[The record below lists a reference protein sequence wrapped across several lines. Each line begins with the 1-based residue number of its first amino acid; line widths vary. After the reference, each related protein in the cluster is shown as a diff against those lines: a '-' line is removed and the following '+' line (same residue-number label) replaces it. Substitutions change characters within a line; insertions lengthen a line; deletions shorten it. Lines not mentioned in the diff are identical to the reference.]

1 MARRGRHYARRKPVL
16 RPAAAATGV
25 VALGAVA
32 VATTDMAGA
41 QSVGAA
47 TLRLSPQAATG
58 QLELAPAV
66 RDTPADVQRAIADRA
81 QSSTSRSA
89 QRTGYAQRAAALR
102 AQARSAAAL
111 KRLQTSVSAN
121 ELREAPAQQPTAA
134 KSHSKQGAT
143 STASTGRT
151 AKAANPAPVFSGD
164 PRSIAQSMLASYGWG
179 QGQFGCLNNLWTKES
194 SWQVGATN
202 PSSGAYG
209 IPQSLPAGKMASA
222 GADWRT
228 NPATQIR
235 WGLSYIQASYGSP
248 CGAWAHSVA
257 TNWY

>member
-1 MARRGRHYARRKPVL
+1 M
-16 RPAAAATGV
+16 
-25 VALGAVA
+25 
-32 VATTDMAGA
+32 
-41 QSVGAA
+41 
-47 TLRLSPQAATG
+47 
-58 QLELAPAV
+58 

-89 QRTGYAQRAAALR
+89 QRTGYAQRAAALG

-111 KRLQTSVSAN
+111 KRLQASVSAKQ
-121 ELREAPAQQPTAA
+121 LREAPAQQTTAA
-134 KSHSKQGAT
+134 NSDSTQGAT
-143 STASTGRT
+143 SIVSSGRT
-151 AKAANPAPVFSGD
+151 AKAANSAPVFSGD

-235 WGLSYIQASYGSP
+235 WGLSYIQAALRFAVRRLGALGRNQLVLSP
-248 CGAWAHSVA
+248 VRPVRGGLRADRPA
-257 TNWY
+257 NR

>member
-1 MARRGRHYARRKPVL
+1 M
-16 RPAAAATGV
+16 
-25 VALGAVA
+25 
-32 VATTDMAGA
+32 
-41 QSVGAA
+41 
-47 TLRLSPQAATG
+47 
-58 QLELAPAV
+58 

-111 KRLQTSVSAN
+111 KRLQASVSAKQ
-121 ELREAPAQQPTAA
+121 LREAPAQQTTAA
-134 KSHSKQGAT
+134 NSDSTQGAT
-143 STASTGRT
+143 SFVSSGRT
-151 AKAANPAPVFSGD
+151 AKAANSAPVFSGD

-235 WGLSYIQASYGSP
+235 WGLSYIQAAYGSP

>member
-1 MARRGRHYARRKPVL
+1 MIRQFWIRLLAILAALLVAA
-16 RPAAAATGV
+16 PAAARP
-25 VALGAVA
+25 L
-32 VATTDMAGA
+32 
-41 QSVGAA
+41 
-47 TLRLSPQAATG
+47 TLD
-58 QLELAPAV
+58 E
-66 RDTPADVQRAIADRA
+66 
-81 QSSTSRSA
+81 
-89 QRTGYAQRAAALR
+89 

-111 KRLQTSVSAN
+111 KRLQASVSAN